1 MSNIVALDVETADS
15 WVGSICQIG
24 IAGYENHQ
32 LVKFSTY
39 INPECAFAVPQRTV
53 HGINAAMVVNSPTIS
68 EFWPRLLSMVAG
80 RLVVIYTDFDARALL
95 SAAAAHGLSSP
106 DCIWIDAYGLAQ
118 DAWPELG
125 NHKLRTVGASLGISF
140 SEMHDAGQDAL
151 AAAYIALKARAALR
165 LSDAEM
171 IDIYSLDQVRVSPPV
186 RRASVAKPPVGAG
199 WAAVLEAA
207 KGAPPALAGQCI
219 VFTGD
224 LPFDRA
230 AMAARLTPYG
240 CKVVAS
246 VTSKTTLIVSGWE
259 TPAAGGQKMKSAADR
274 ILDGQSIIFMTGEE
288 FIAWVDRLA

>member
-1 MSNIVALDVETADS
+1 MSNVVALDVETADS

-24 IAGYENHQ
+24 IAGYENRQ

-39 INPECAFAVPQRTV
+39 INPERAFAVPQKAV
-53 HGINAAMVVNSPTIS
+53 HGINAAMVASSPTIS
-68 EFWPRLLSMVAG
+68 EFWPRLLSMITG

-95 SAAAAHGLSSP
+95 SAAAANGLSPP
-106 DCIWIDAYGLAQ
+106 DCAWIDAYGLAQ
-118 DAWPELG
+118 DAWPDLG
-125 NHKLRTVGASLGISF
+125 NHKLRTVGASLGIPF

-151 AAAYIALKARAALR
+151 AAAYVALKARAALG
-165 LSDAEM
+165 LSEEEM
-171 IDIYSLDQVRVSPPV
+171 IEIYSLDQVRVSPPV
-186 RRASVAKPPVGAG
+186 RRAPAAKPPAGAG

-207 KGAPPALAGQCI
+207 KGAPLALAGQYI

-224 LPFDRA
+224 LPFDRS
-230 AMAARLTPYG
+230 AMAARLALHG

-274 ILDGQSIIFMTGEE
+274 ILDGQPIVYMTGDD
-288 FIAWVDRLA
+288 FMVWLARVA